1 MNLYSN
7 LTDENIE
14 LYCIRHYN
22 NPQCISVEDYHN
34 DMRRFKYIKRLLKK
48 YHKGTEVKLNL
59 LLNHIVIIY
68 NVFGDAAPLLLFYK
82 MERDYWSDIKAIMMF
97 LNKYPEM
104 ESESLQKIAVNDC
117 ILEELK
123 QL

>member
-1 MNLYSN
+1 MRF
-7 LTDENIE
+7 DELNEDNYVLFAIK
-14 LYCIRHYN
+14 HYD
-22 NPQCISVEDYHN
+22 NPQAATKEEFFE
-34 DMRRFKYIKRLLKK
+34 DMRRFKYIKRLLKQ

-59 LLNHIVIIY
+59 LLNHIIIIY

-82 MERDYWSDIKAIMMF
+82 MERDYWSDIKAIMVF
-97 LNKYPEM
+97 LNKYPEV
-104 ESESLQKIAVNDC
+104 ETSSLKEIAVNEC